1 MPKSKILKSELFIK
15 WSLIFVNM
23 NQSPIYF
30 IINSY
35 LSSWSLSDKPGDM
48 TSPQVVFNILSFIM
62 TIMAGSRRV
71 ARQVGF
77 HLLSLCIMWFEIYV
91 IWNNWMNILK
101 LKTFFM
107 KFWIFDSPIEPAG
120 WSWASCSHI
129 LEISC
134 CISWRSHRTHSR
146 CRHILKV
153 QRPSTCI
160 QRPSTCIQGSAV
172 HCKMPRDLVL
182 ILVLQ
187 IPIILFL

>member
-77 HLLSLCIMWFEIYV
+77 HLLSLCFMLAYGLCD
-91 IWNNWMNILK
+91 LK
-101 LKTFFM
+101 
-107 KFWIFDSPIEPAG
+107 
-120 WSWASCSHI
+120 
-129 LEISC
+129 
-134 CISWRSHRTHSR
+134 
-146 CRHILKV
+146 
-153 QRPSTCI
+153 
-160 QRPSTCIQGSAV
+160 
-172 HCKMPRDLVL
+172 
-182 ILVLQ
+182 
-187 IPIILFL
+187 